1 MFKRAR
7 SGGSTTFPGNLY
19 IFRKIVCYETS
30 TFKMCAEQK
39 QVAEIPAGWAD
50 QRTASKLGW
59 QVSRQGWL
67 SGWRFNWFASLKH
80 IFLLNRESV
89 FDSVWTIVLFR
100 INATKWNPV
109 WIYFLIFKNSTL
121 GIYTFNIFY
130 IQLQHLNIK
139 CWICLLE
146 LLN

>member
-1 MFKRAR
+1 MWAF
-7 SGGSTTFPGNLY
+7 SGGPCRTPPVR
-19 IFRKIVCYETS
+19 RKPIHLPEDS
-30 TFKMCAEQK
+30 LLWNFHFKMRAEQK
-39 QVAEIPAGWAD
+39 QVAKIPAGWAD

-59 QVSRQGWL
+59 QVSRQGW
-67 SGWRFNWFASLKH
+67 FNWFASLKH

-100 INATKWNPV
+100 INATKWNLI

-139 CWICLLE
+139 CWIYLLE